1 MEEHQKE
8 MTYIRLLNQALT
20 LYKEER
26 YQDAIELINQY
37 GHTVGGNIAQIY
49 SYLFSMAA
57 RAGRNN
63 LALGLMQ
70 EAIEVKGFWY
80 SPEYLRS
87 DDDLEPLRRFGMFE
101 QFVEICEER
110 EKEAKRNAKPELRLL
125 SEQGDSIIVALHG
138 NQDSNDINEPYWRCA
153 DRSAIVAL
161 AQSSVESFSGGY
173 TWKDSE
179 KGAAELEQHLSSLR
193 DRFSIPPERI
203 VLAGFSAGCN
213 VVLRAILEGKAR
225 AGSLLLVG
233 PWLPMLDEWRP
244 RLSVLEGTRV
254 RIIIG
259 DRDEDCLEG
268 AKKLDSFLDDIGVE
282 HELRLVE
289 GMDHDYP
296 DDLCDEVAALLP
308 AER

>member
-1 MEEHQKE
+1 MEEPQTK
-8 MTYIRLLNQALT
+8 MTYIRLLNQALA

-37 GHTVGGNIAQIY
+37 GHLVDGNLAQIY
-49 SYLFSMAA
+49 SFLFSLAA

-70 EAIEVKGFWY
+70 EAIEKKGLWY
-80 SPEYLRS
+80 SVDYLRT

-101 QFVEICEER
+101 QFVEICEGR
-110 EKEAKRNAKPELRLL
+110 EKEAKLNARPELRLL
-125 SEQGDSIIVALHG
+125 SEGGDSLIVALHG

-153 DRSAIVAL
+153 ASFGGVVAL
-161 AQSSVESFSGGY
+161 AQSSVESFSGAY
-173 TWKDSE
+173 TWNDTE
-179 KGAAELEQHLSSLR
+179 KGAAELEQHLLSLS
-193 DRFSIPPERI
+193 DRFSVPPART

-213 VVLRAILEGKAR
+213 VIMRAVLDGKVE

-233 PWLPMLDEWRP
+233 PWLPMLDEWAP
-244 RLSVLEGTRV
+244 RLGMLNGMKV

-268 AKKLDSFLDDIGVE
+268 AMKLDSLLRDLGVE
-282 HELRLVE
+282 HEMRVIE

-296 DDLCDEVAALLP
+296 DDLCDDIAAAL
-308 AER
+308 RK